1 MFNNCGKM
9 TLSAYKEKIKELPL
23 VSLFCTCLLRDA
35 EGKPQKTKASADVV
49 DLNLCVIKDMEVIE
63 LNKRVSGQAFE
74 VILRPPSFDG
84 VPEVS
89 AALPQR
95 GEPSQGQIQRK
106 LPIAEERRKCEKAE
120 LLEPPVEERKHKTT
134 QKYGD
139 EGLHSERRIKEE
151 LSNTEAILSAESQ
164 EEKVP

>member
-9 TLSAYKEKIKELPL
+9 TLSAYKEKMKELPL
-23 VSLFCTCLLRDA
+23 VSLFCTCLLRDTQ
-35 EGKPQKTKASADVV
+35 GKPQKTKATADVV

-74 VILRPPSFDG
+74 VILKPPSFG
-84 VPEVS
+84 PEVT

-95 GEPSQGQIQRK
+95 GDPSLGQIQRK
-106 LPIAEERRKCEKAE
+106 LTITEERRKCEKAE
-120 LLEPPVEERKHKTT
+120 LLEPPVEEREQKTT

-139 EGLHSERRIKEE
+139 ESPDCEHRIKEE
-151 LSNTEAILSAESQ
+151 LNNTEAILSAESQ
-164 EEKVP
+164 QEKVP